1 MKTFKKMMV
10 ITISLLICAGCSLNI
25 NNIPTD
31 HTSLIYFQDS
41 YEKCRERFRTLSK
54 DVEKRFEIHKNGRG
68 ARYTRIHEPEKLV
81 YVEQFEH
88 RSEAMRRELKIKKLS
103 HNKKLQL
110 IIENNKSK
118 IIKQK

>member
-1 MKTFKKMMV
+1 MPFYVYILYCKD
-10 ITISLLICAGCSLNI
+10 G
-25 NNIPTD
+25 
-31 HTSLIYFQDS
+31 S
-41 YEKCRERFRTLSK
+41 YYTGHAK